1 MKYYV
6 KSKTLRGDVT
16 ELAIEVVVKKNDLF
30 FQEKIR
36 DIDSVKDITLIQY
49 NGEYNG

>member
-1 MKYYV
+1 MKYV
-6 KSKTLRGDVT
+6 IKSKTIRGDIT
-16 ELAIEVVVKKNDLF
+16 EMAVEVFCKDDNLF

-36 DIDSVKDITLIQY
+36 NIENVKDITLIQY